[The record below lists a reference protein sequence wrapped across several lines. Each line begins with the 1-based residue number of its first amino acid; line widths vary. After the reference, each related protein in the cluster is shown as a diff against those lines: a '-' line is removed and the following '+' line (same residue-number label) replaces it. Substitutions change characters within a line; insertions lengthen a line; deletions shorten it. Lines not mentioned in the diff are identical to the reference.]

1 MTTPI
6 TAQTSADS
14 LVAESGLT
22 LDEHRPFDSLDA
34 MRDAHTHLLKAF
46 YAEGTTPAIIESA
59 KAFLNRG
66 CLSGKNLDRGNERL
80 EAQRILDQWG
90 TVLMKNTHKEIDA
103 TLAEFEGKDLSDREC
118 PYVGLKPFGEAEHG
132 FFFGRERL
140 RSQAVSILAKEDFLA
155 VLGLSGSGKSSL
167 VFGGILP
174 DLREGALSSNTS
186 WIYVPPMVPGSE
198 PLQSVVAA
206 FRASS
211 GLLPPEF
218 DPAHLIDKPD
228 LLAEAVYSGAGERS
242 VLVIVDQFEEI
253 FTLCEDAKIRE
264 AFAKTLLAFLDKS
277 PGRHKVILT
286 MRSDFEPRLASLP
299 ELQARFVENRTVL
312 RAIGLTRDEL
322 REAIEGP
329 AKAVGLHFH
338 KEVIDALLKDVGDEM
353 AALPLLQ
360 FTLRK
365 LWDTKR
371 YDRITLTDYNNICG
385 AKGAL
390 AKSADEFYE
399 NLIADEQTI
408 AKRILLRMVR
418 LGEGLEVT
426 SARIRRSSLY
436 ELGHPRDVVDGVIQK
451 LDQNGLIRV
460 TFATKREDDE
470 LEVAH
475 EAMVRNWRRFV
486 RWLEEDRASLLIR
499 RRLDDKTLEWLRLG
513 GGTAGLLDQIE
524 IKEAQEWLNTS
535 SAKALGFHPSLPFLV
550 KKSQEAIG
558 ATEREKQIARQA
570 GMRRVARLA
579 LIENL
584 LFVLFF
590 GTVYAGEGAVGAV
603 LRVVGAVLLLIALVI
618 GFVVILLALP
628 AALPAMMSRQS
639 RVISSS
645 GFKRS
650 WVSLLRKSK

>member
-1 MTTPI
+1 MSIPMAPSPPMTHRGFE
-6 TAQTSADS
+6 
-14 LVAESGLT
+14 L
-22 LDEHRPFDSLDA
+22 LDEF
-34 MRDAHTHLLKAF
+34 RDRHTELLKQYHAAGCTQEF
-46 YAEGTTPAIIESA
+46 VDILGDFII
-59 KAFLNRG
+59 
-66 CLSGKNLDRGNERL
+66 SGRNLGKLLDRAEERI
-80 EAQRILDQWG
+80 EAQRILDQWSTILLKATG
-90 TVLMKNTHKEIDA
+90 KEVETA
-103 TLAEFEGKDLSDREC
+103 LAEFEGKDLSDRAC

-167 VFGGILP
+167 VLGGILP
-174 DLREGALSSNTS
+174 DLREGALPSSTS

-198 PLQSVVAA
+198 PLQSMVAA

-218 DPAHLIDKPD
+218 DPAHLIDKPE

-264 AFAKTLLAFLDKS
+264 AFAKTLLAFLGKS

-299 ELQARFVENRTVL
+299 ELQARFIENRTVL
-312 RAIGLTRDEL
+312 RAIGLTRDQL

-329 AKAVGLHFH
+329 AKVVGLHFH

-426 SARIRRSSLY
+426 SARIGRSSLY

-460 TFATKREDDE
+460 TIATKREDDE

-513 GGTAGLLDQIE
+513 GGAAGLLDQVE

-535 SAKALGFHPSLPFLV
+535 SAKALGFHPSLPLLV
-550 KKSQEAIG
+550 KKSQEAIE
-558 ATEREKQIARQA
+558 ATEREKRIAQQA
-570 GMRRVARLA
+570 LLDQAKRMRRVVWLA
-579 LIENL
+579 VIENL
-584 LFVLFF
+584 AILAFICLA
-590 GTVYAGEGAVGAV
+590 YASDTAASNRAP
-603 LRVVGAVLLLIALVI
+603 LMVVGLVLILIALLI
-618 GFVVILLALP
+618 GVVVIILALH
-628 AALPAMMSRQS
+628 AMMRRQS